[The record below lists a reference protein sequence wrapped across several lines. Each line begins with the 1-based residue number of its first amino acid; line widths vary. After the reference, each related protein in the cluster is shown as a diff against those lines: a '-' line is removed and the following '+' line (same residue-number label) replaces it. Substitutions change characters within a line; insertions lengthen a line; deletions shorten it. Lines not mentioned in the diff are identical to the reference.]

1 MNAYEYLQAL
11 RAALS
16 ALPDDE
22 IDSAMRY
29 YEDYFLDA
37 GDENAAQVIEELG
50 PPEQVAQAILNEYT
64 GVARRRPPHFDE
76 DKAEPVEGVPLGKDG
91 KPVKMR
97 KKGISPWL
105 LLLLAILA
113 IPVGLPLLGALL
125 AMGFAV
131 LAGTAALVIGAAA
144 CAVALPAAAV
154 IGGGVLFVFSFL
166 LWATPASALA
176 TLGMG
181 LVLCA
186 VGVLFVLLIIKLC
199 ILLVPPII
207 RGLVAAIRWPIE
219 KIRDCL
225 RKRGASK

>member
-76 DKAEPVEGVPLGKDG
+76 DKAEPVEGVPLGKAGVPAVVDAKAHDPAGAQQLQPRLDG
-91 KPVKMR
+91 GDRALRPGVDGVVAAGQPAEVKDDA
-97 KKGISPWL
+97 GD
-105 LLLLAILA
+105 
-113 IPVGLPLLGALL
+113 GAR
-125 AMGFAV
+125 
-131 LAGTAALVIGAAA
+131 
-144 CAVALPAAAV
+144 
-154 IGGGVLFVFSFL
+154 GGVGGHIGV
-166 LWATPASALA
+166 AVQMH
-176 TLGMG
+176 LGD
-181 LVLCA
+181 
-186 VGVLFVLLIIKLC
+186 
-199 ILLVPPII
+199 
-207 RGLVAAIRWPIE
+207 GLVALLGQQGAGALHRLRLDIE
-219 KIRDCL
+219 GVDPPGL
-225 RKRGASK
+225 PHQGA